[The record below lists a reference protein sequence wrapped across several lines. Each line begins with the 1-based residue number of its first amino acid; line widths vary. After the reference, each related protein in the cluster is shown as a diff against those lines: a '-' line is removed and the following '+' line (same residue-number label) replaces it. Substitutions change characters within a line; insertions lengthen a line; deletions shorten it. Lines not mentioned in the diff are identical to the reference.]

1 MASSKRSGEGASA
14 PLVLYAKSRSD
25 DVCSRVA
32 KAVSLIEIEIE
43 ANDGIYPLNGGK
55 VSMAEVCRRAGV
67 HKITLQGKSHK
78 TTTRVELKAWLD
90 GLDDRLVRGSKS
102 VRRRITDAV
111 EDWKGRYYDLARSF
125 NEMYAV
131 EVVSRDAKIESA
143 LAKINELESELLS
156 LRARY
161 SNRNVLRIPLA
172 RNRDEPKD

>member
-1 MASSKRSGEGASA
+1 MANSKRSREEASA

-25 DVCSRVA
+25 DVCSRIA
-32 KAVSLIEIEIE
+32 KAMSSIELEIEV
-43 ANDGIYPLNGGK
+43 NDGIYPVNGGR

-78 TTTRVELKAWLD
+78 ATTRVELKAWLD
-90 GLDDRLVRGSKS
+90 DLDDRLVRGSKS

-111 EDWKGRYYDLARSF
+111 EDWKSRYYDLARSF

-143 LAKINELESELLS
+143 LAKIAELEKEVLS
-156 LRARY
+156 LRARN
-161 SNRNVLRIPLA
+161 SNGNVSIIPSA
-172 RNRDEPKD
+172 KNRDDFKD